1 MPRSLIVRTTAAIA
15 ALFVAGA
22 LAAAPLAASAQ
33 DDGED
38 AGSPSEI
45 EALRAEIE
53 TLRGMLPG
61 QAHTMMD
68 VDYNF
73 SNLWFAVQAE
83 NWPLADFYLNE
94 TVSHIGWTIRVRP
107 VRPTQ
112 NGPLELQP
120 IFDTMRNFSLAEA
133 REAVDMQDK
142 AAFEAAYAHVI
153 EECHTCHVAA
163 EKPYLR
169 PHIPTA
175 PASMMIDMTPAE

>member
-1 MPRSLIVRTTAAIA
+1 MACTAASIP
-15 ALFVAGA
+15 ALVMGAA
-22 LAAAPLAASAQ
+22 LAAASFAAPSAVLAQ
-33 DDGED
+33 DDADE
-38 AGSPSEI
+38 AAASEI
-45 EALRAEIE
+45 EALRAEVE

-73 SNLWFAVQAE
+73 ANLWFAVQAG

-94 TVSHIGWTIRVRP
+94 TVSHIGWTVRVRP
-107 VRPTQ
+107 VRPTS

-133 REAVDMQDK
+133 RDAVDAQDK

-153 EECHTCHVAA
+153 VECHTCHVAA

-169 PHIPTA
+169 PHIPAA
-175 PASMMIDMTPAE
+175 PASMMIDMTPTED